1 MPYHF
6 LKHIIRHSAFHTFCS
21 KSMSKHVLIHAVS
34 RPYSV
39 LIANSLKSF
48 IYLTSRYYSCWDF
61 DCFWYG
67 GHLGSVRYRGY
78 LIDVEVHGEV
88 RAPIFDK
95 DGNEDYHYVN
105 KNNDVAYSY
114 SEVRNLVK
122 DDAELYA
129 LIKNRR
135 IYIGDDN
142 WVEVLDGKD
151 TGSIFDV
158 FGDDVLDVSK
168 SKISNGTRKSS
179 MTS

>member
-1 MPYHF
+1 M
-6 LKHIIRHSAFHTFCS
+6 
-21 KSMSKHVLIHAVS
+21 
-34 RPYSV
+34 
-39 LIANSLKSF
+39 
-48 IYLTSRYYSCWDF
+48 
-61 DCFWYG
+61 
-67 GHLGSVRYRGY
+67 
-78 LIDVEVHGEV
+78 
-88 RAPIFDK
+88 
-95 DGNEDYHYVN
+95 
-105 KNNDVAYSY
+105 
-114 SEVRNLVK
+114 VK

-158 FGDDVLDVSK
+158 LGDDVLDVSK

>member
-1 MPYHF
+1 M
-6 LKHIIRHSAFHTFCS
+6 
-21 KSMSKHVLIHAVS
+21 
-34 RPYSV
+34 
-39 LIANSLKSF
+39 
-48 IYLTSRYYSCWDF
+48 
-61 DCFWYG
+61 
-67 GHLGSVRYRGY
+67 
-78 LIDVEVHGEV
+78 
-88 RAPIFDK
+88 
-95 DGNEDYHYVN
+95 
-105 KNNDVAYSY
+105 
-114 SEVRNLVK
+114 VK

>member
-1 MPYHF
+1 M
-6 LKHIIRHSAFHTFCS
+6 
-21 KSMSKHVLIHAVS
+21 
-34 RPYSV
+34 
-39 LIANSLKSF
+39 
-48 IYLTSRYYSCWDF
+48 
-61 DCFWYG
+61 
-67 GHLGSVRYRGY
+67 
-78 LIDVEVHGEV
+78 
-88 RAPIFDK
+88 
-95 DGNEDYHYVN
+95 
-105 KNNDVAYSY
+105 
-114 SEVRNLVK
+114 VK

-158 FGDDVLDVSK
+158 LGDDVLVISK